1 MGGETE
7 DGSIYIYI
15 YIYDYIYTWYVYVH
29 LYIVPVPLY
38 IFIQYVILSIIN
50 PTDSIGTP
58 SSNRCLAH
66 PTDASGSVAN
76 GIFSGQEDRT
86 GGVHSEAARVLG
98 KFLAM

>member
-1 MGGETE
+1 
-7 DGSIYIYI
+7 
-15 YIYDYIYTWYVYVH
+15 
-29 LYIVPVPLY
+29 
-38 IFIQYVILSIIN
+38 
-50 PTDSIGTP
+50 
-58 SSNRCLAH
+58 LAH